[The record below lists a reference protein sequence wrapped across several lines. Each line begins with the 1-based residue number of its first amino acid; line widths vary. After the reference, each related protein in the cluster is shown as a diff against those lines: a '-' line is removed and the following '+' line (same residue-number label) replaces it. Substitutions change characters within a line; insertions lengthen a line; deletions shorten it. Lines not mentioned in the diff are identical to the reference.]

1 MTCNVFYLYYLKK
14 YERTNMHMSTHLYVD
29 SMVHCY
35 IDYIYILYN
44 EYLMKKSNIIYCY
57 NFNKMININII

>member
-14 YERTNMHMSTHLYVD
+14 YERTNMHVSTHLYVD

-35 IDYIYILYN
+35 IDYIYIY
-44 EYLMKKSNIIYCY
+44 YIMNI
-57 NFNKMININII
+57 